1 MSKKTIII
9 KPSLL
14 APRKTVKNKVSS
26 ILESIDTDPMPT
38 LDPPKTESKTESKT
52 DAEPSYGCLKNGK
65 KPTLRTYKR
74 NETRSVPR
82 VVSVATFGKSKGK
95 TVSVR
100 VNDIKTIKSI
110 EREKKKLHNQ
120 PLTDVVSYTN
130 EHNLTRVG
138 STAPEH
144 IVRTIFESARL
155 TGEVVNDNS
164 ESLLHNFNAK

>member
-14 APRKTVKNKVSS
+14 APRKTVKNKVST
-26 ILESIDTDPMPT
+26 ILESIDTDPMPE
-38 LDPPKTESKTESKT
+38 PKTEPKTVPTAPT
-52 DAEPSYGCLKNGK
+52 DVEPSYGCLKNGK

-155 TGEVVNDNS
+155 TGDVVNDNS

>member
-14 APRKTVKNKVSS
+14 APRKTVKNKVAS
-26 ILESIDTDPMPT
+26 ILESIDTDPMPEPKSEPPEVKSN
-38 LDPPKTESKTESKT
+38 DP
-52 DAEPSYGCLKNGK
+52 EPSYGCLKNGK
-65 KPTLRTYKR
+65 KPTLRTYKQ
-74 NETRSVPR
+74 TRSVPR
-82 VVSVATFGKSKGK
+82 VVAVATFGKTKGK

-120 PLTDVVSYTN
+120 SIADVVSYTN

-164 ESLLHNFNAK
+164 ESLIHNFNAKG

>member
-14 APRKTVKNKVSS
+14 APRKTVKNKVAS
-26 ILESIDTDPMPT
+26 ILESIDTDPMPELT
-38 LDPPKTESKTESKT
+38 TVPKEPKTEPTASE
-52 DAEPSYGCLKNGK
+52 AEPSYGCLKNGK
-65 KPTLRTYKR
+65 KPTLRTYKQ
-74 NETRSVPR
+74 TRSVPR

-155 TGEVVNDNS
+155 TGDVVNDNS

>member
-38 LDPPKTESKTESKT
+38 LEPKTEVKT

-155 TGEVVNDNS
+155 TGDVVNDNS

>member
-9 KPSLL
+9 KPSLF
-14 APRKTVKNKVSS
+14 APRKTVKNKISS
-26 ILESIDTDPMPT
+26 ILESIDTDPMPE
-38 LDPPKTESKTESKT
+38 LMPEPKPEPKLETKEI
-52 DAEPSYGCLKNGK
+52 EPSYGCLKNGK

-74 NETRSVPR
+74 NETRCMPR
-82 VVSVATFGKSKGK
+82 VVSVATFGKSRGK

-100 VNDIKTIKSI
+100 VNDIKTIRSI

-120 PLTDVVSYTN
+120 PLADVVSYTN

-155 TGEVVNDNS
+155 TGEIINDNS

>member
-14 APRKTVKNKVSS
+14 APRKTVKNKVST
-26 ILESIDTDPMPT
+26 ILDSIDTDPMPT
-38 LDPPKTESKTESKT
+38 PAPTPAPTPT
-52 DAEPSYGCLKNGK
+52 GGEPSYGCLKNGK
-65 KPTLRTYKR
+65 KPTLRSYKQ
-74 NETRSVPR
+74 TRSVPR
-82 VVSVATFGKSKGK
+82 VVAVATFGKSKGK

-164 ESLLHNFNAK
+164 ENLLHNFNAA

>member
-14 APRKTVKNKVSS
+14 ATRKTVKNKVSS
-26 ILESIDTDPMPT
+26 ILDSIDTDPMPDD
-38 LDPPKTESKTESKT
+38 LKPEVKPEVRPEVK

-65 KPTLRTYKR
+65 KPTLRSFKQ
-74 NETRSVPR
+74 TRCMPR
-82 VVSVATFGKSKGK
+82 VVAVATFGKTKGK

-155 TGEVVNDNS
+155 TGEIINDNS

>member
-26 ILESIDTDPMPT
+26 ILESIDTDPMPEPKT
-38 LDPPKTESKTESKT
+38 VPKTEPT

-65 KPTLRTYKR
+65 KPTLRTYKQ
-74 NETRSVPR
+74 TRSVPR

-155 TGEVVNDNS
+155 TGDVVNDNS

>member
-14 APRKTVKNKVSS
+14 TPRKTVKNKVSS
-26 ILESIDTDPMPT
+26 ILESIDTDPLPE
-38 LDPPKTESKTESKT
+38 PKAEPKAEAKTA

-65 KPTLRTYKR
+65 KPTLRTYKQ
-74 NETRSVPR
+74 TRSVPR
-82 VVSVATFGKSKGK
+82 VVAVATFGKTKGK

-120 PLTDVVSYTN
+120 SIADVVSYTN

-164 ESLLHNFNAK
+164 ESLLHNFNAKG